1 MFRDLQK
8 KEIMTKVHVH
18 VYEIKAKGEFD
29 CEVPEGTTD
38 IEGTA
43 MNLALAHAK
52 EGKMEFGEPDNR
64 FLAMAFVEE

>member
-1 MFRDLQK
+1 MPEDK
-8 KEIMTKVHVH
+8 KNVFEVHVH